1 MTSAFAGTEYD
12 TGLSLEPMIELADYW
27 KEIRPLYA
35 EFDLAQKYPDAGILV
50 SQVPGG
56 MMSNFLS
63 QLQQANALHRLPEVL
78 AEMPRVQEDFGW
90 PPLVTPSSQIVG
102 SQAVLNVLMGRYKM
116 NTNEV
121 KQYMRGYYGRPPA
134 PINEEARKLII
145 GNEKPITCRPA
156 DMLEPELPKAKA
168 TIAYVMEKEEDI
180 ISNALYPQV
189 APKFLEERMAKK
201 LKVDVDLA
209 KASSHYYPV

>member
-1 MTSAFAGTEYD
+1 MCSTFAGTEYD
-12 TGLSLEPMIELADYW
+12 TGLDLKKMVEIADYW
-27 KEIRPLYA
+27 KNIRPLYA
-35 EFDLAQKYPDAGILV
+35 DFDLAQKYPDAGILV

-78 AEMPRVQEDFGW
+78 EEMPRVQEDFGW

-116 NTNEV
+116 CTNEV

-134 PINEEARKLII
+134 PINEEARKMII
-145 GNEKPITCRPA
+145 GDEQPITCRPA
-156 DMLEPELPKAKA
+156 DKLEPELPKAKEL
-168 TIAYVMEKEEDI
+168 IAHVMEKEEDI
-180 ISNALYPQV
+180 ISAAIYPQV

-201 LKVDVDLA
+201 LKVDIELA
-209 KASSHYYPV
+209 KQSCQFYPV